1 MLKTMTVSAVGSVT
15 AKPDMA
21 RISSGVV
28 SEAKTAREAL
38 SANNEATARLIAA
51 LKKAGIADGDLK
63 TSSIDISPRYTQNQ
77 PGRTRQIDGYAVTN
91 ELYVVVRD
99 LEHLGDILDDMVS
112 LGANQIGGLSFDI
125 ADSTALKDEARKS
138 AIAEARRRATLYA
151 EAAGVTLGEVV
162 TITEG
167 GGQFQPRPHGMARTA
182 MAESMPVEA
191 GSQRVD
197 VEVTVTWSLK

>member
-1 MLKTMTVSAVGSVT
+1 MLKTLTVSAVGSVT

-51 LKKAGIADGDLK
+51 LKKAGIAAGDLQ
-63 TSSIDISPRYTQNQ
+63 TSSINVSPRYSHSSQ
-77 PGRTRQIDGYAVTN
+77 GRTPQIDGYAVTN
-91 ELYVVVRD
+91 ELSVVVRD
-99 LEHLGDILDDMVS
+99 VKRLGDILDEIVT
-112 LGANQIGGLSFDI
+112 LGANQIGGLSFEISDP
-125 ADSTALKDEARKS
+125 ASLKDEARKS

-167 GGQFQPRPHGMARTA
+167 SAHIPPRPLVMARAA
-182 MAESMPVEA
+182 MAESVPVEA
-191 GSQRVD
+191 GSQRLEI
-197 VEVTVTWSLK
+197 EVTVTWSLK